1 MEKGAILDSLNDVR
15 VIDFTGELGPYAARL
30 YAGLGADVI
39 HVEPVTGDPLRNIGP
54 FYKNKPGKERSLQF
68 LYYNAGKRGIVLDL
82 NKEKGREIFARLCA
96 HADVL
101 FESCV
106 PGYLDSLGLS
116 YEILSSYN
124 PKLVYVSITPFG
136 TFGPYA
142 NYPGSDITCSAL
154 GGFLYLGGVGNEKPV
169 RAPDDQSYRMA
180 EAYAAVGSACALY
193 FARKTGIGQH
203 VDVSCIESVGMALE
217 NAAQY
222 WDLEGKLRRGRGR
235 EAGTATVHPCKDG
248 YVVIVAIMGKNKRM
262 WDTFLAWMKKENVE
276 EWEVFDDEKW
286 IEPSYRLTD
295 EAYETFCR
303 IFERYT
309 MQHTKEYLYESGQAA
324 KVAISPVSNGKDLLE
339 NPQLKHLNYW
349 QKLYHK
355 NLDGE
360 LLYPGAPYELSD
372 LRWRLDKPAPL
383 FGEHTREILEELGY
397 TNEEIDAL
405 AREEVIYAA
414 K

>member
-1 MEKGAILDSLNDVR
+1 MEKEKTLDSLSDVR

-39 HVEPVTGDPLRNIGP
+39 HVEPMAGDPLRNIGP
-54 FYKNKPGKERSLQF
+54 FYKNKPGRERSLQF
-68 LYYNAGKRGIVLDL
+68 LYYNAGKRGIVLEL
-82 NKEKGREIFARLCA
+82 NKDKGKEIFIRLCST
-96 HADVL
+96 ADVL

-106 PGYLDSLGLS
+106 PGYLDSMGIS

-124 PKLVYVSITPFG
+124 PKLVHVSITPFG
-136 TFGPYA
+136 TFGPYTD
-142 NYPGSDITCSAL
+142 YPGSDITCSAL
-154 GGFLYLGGVGNEKPV
+154 GGFLYLGGVDNEKPV
-169 RAPDDQSYRMA
+169 RAPDNQSYRMA

-262 WDTFLAWMKKENVE
+262 WDTFLEWMKKENVE
-276 EWEVFDDEKW
+276 EWEDFDDEKW

-339 NPQLKHLNYW
+339 DPQLKHLNYW
-349 QKLYHK
+349 QKIYHE
-355 NLDGE
+355 NLKGE
-360 LLYPGAPYELSD
+360 VLYPGPPYELSG
-372 LRWRLDKPAPL
+372 LKWRLSNPAPT
-383 FGEHTREILEELGY
+383 FGQHTAEILRELGY
-397 TNEEIDAL
+397 ADEEIDIL
-405 AREEVIYAA
+405 AKEEVIYVA